1 MSIERTGWPPD
12 TAVGG
17 RSPTLQGMERALL
30 PRPEPVSVKR
40 AGRIRVMVVDDNAG
54 FRESLLSLLDAGGL
68 EVAAEARSGLEALEI
83 VSTIAPDVV
92 LMDVR
97 MPGIDGIETTR
108 RLKALHPD
116 LGVVALSGH
125 EDQEIVRE
133 MLVAGASGYV
143 LKDSDGDEIL
153 HAVHQAAGG
162 GGVLS
167 PGVTPRVIEEL
178 TETLERER
186 RRTRELEEAQAALV
200 ERATRRYD
208 LVARLS
214 HELRTPVTVILGIA
228 QTFAKTHDEVERE
241 ELLERLVSRAKDLA
255 ELVERFEL
263 TIDVGLTEHVD
274 VAQVAR
280 DVATISPRVDV
291 KVEGPTPLAPLGRGV
306 ALRILEELV
315 DNALR
320 FSPDDR
326 PVEVRIGA
334 ETDVLEVRVT
344 DHGAGIPAGARD
356 RVFGPLEQ
364 LEDLNVR
371 VHQGAG
377 MGLTLARTAARA
389 MGGDVILE
397 SSDAQGSTFLWTILP
412 GE

>member
-1 MSIERTGWPPD
+1 
-12 TAVGG
+12 
-17 RSPTLQGMERALL
+17 MERALL
-30 PRPEPVSVKR
+30 PRPEPVR
-40 AGRIRVMVVDDNAG
+40 ATLTGRVRVMVVDDNAG
-54 FRESLLSLLDAGGL
+54 FRESLLSLLHTGGL
-68 EVAAEARSGLEALEI
+68 EVAAEASSGLEALEI
-83 VSTIAPDVV
+83 VDVIAPDVV

-108 RLKALHPD
+108 RLKALYPH

-200 ERATRRYD
+200 ERAARRYE

-228 QTFAKTHDEVERE
+228 QTFTKTKDESERE
-241 ELLERLVSRAKDLA
+241 ELLERLVARAKDLA
-255 ELVERFEL
+255 GLIERFEL
-263 TIDVGLTEHVD
+263 TIDVGLTEQVD

-280 DVATISPRVDV
+280 EIADDASRVV
-291 KVEGPTPLAPLGRGV
+291 VGTEGPLPLVPLGEGV
-306 ALRILEELV
+306 ARRILEELV

-320 FSPDDR
+320 FSPDDQ
-326 PVEVRIGA
+326 PVEIRF
-334 ETDVLEVRVT
+334 EPSPSVLQVRVV
-344 DHGAGIPAGARD
+344 DLGPGIPAGARD
-356 RVFGPLEQ
+356 RIFSPLEQ

-377 MGLTLARTAARA
+377 MGLSLARTAARA
-389 MGGDVILE
+389 MGGDVTLE
-397 SSDAQGSTFLWTILP
+397 SSGPEGSTFLWTIALS
-412 GE
+412 E